1 MSTSKKALIG
11 SVSILFVVLMIS
23 YIAFNNNSNKGS
35 TYEKWTTLFKTTKN
49 NTSTYNVEAAGWNVR
64 VIEWTPE
71 DNKDYRCMF
80 VAGTEKAGVGC
91 YPANKAINNGE

>member
-1 MSTSKKALIG
+1 MSTSKKALIAF
-11 SVSILFVVLMIS
+11 ILSLI
-23 YIAFNNNSNKGS
+23 IGAALALILNNNSNKGS

-91 YPANKAINNGE
+91 YSANKAINNGE

>member
-1 MSTSKKALIG
+1 MSTSKKALIAF
-11 SVSILFVVLMIS
+11 ILSLIIGAALGLM
-23 YIAFNNNSNKGS
+23 FNNNSNKGS